1 MIGIEELDRQFFLKS
16 FTFKKYKTFIANI
29 LFKLKMKGCPTAVI
43 EEQIKS
49 LRQQFT
55 QPQNE
60 QFFNVVYHMSCLD
73 NEQEIYM
80 QDRIKGAKKQHFTF
94 DSKLIDDALKVAIPR
109 ATTTACT
116 SAEMR

>member
-1 MIGIEELDRQFFLKS
+1 
-16 FTFKKYKTFIANI
+16 
-29 LFKLKMKGCPTAVI
+29 
-43 EEQIKS
+43 
-49 LRQQFT
+49 
-55 QPQNE
+55 
-60 QFFNVVYHMSCLD
+60 MSCLD

-80 QDRIKGAKKQHFTF
+80 QDRIKGAKNQHFTF